1 MAIVTG
7 DRYLESLVKFVE
19 QEAGPLIEGTLV
31 LKLNPVGLHY
41 VHSRLEALQELESL
55 LAGAPVDYLR
65 AYVSDLGDHRA
76 LEQLRR
82 ILRLLTSLKVVS
94 VLAAPARDPT
104 PLSLLPFGRLR
115 LLELRGCDLST
126 SAARGLLELRH
137 TLEKLICH
145 NSTDALRHVFAGR
158 IAEIEDSP
166 QWKRLSFVSC
176 ACNGVV
182 VMDESLQLLP
192 VVETLDLSRNKFAK
206 VDNLRKCTKLK
217 HLDLGFNHLR
227 TIASFSEVSCH
238 IVKLVLRNNALAT
251 LHGIQNLKSLEG
263 LDLSYNVISKF
274 SELEILKDLPSIQCL
289 WLEGN
294 PLCCARWYRA
304 QVFSF
309 FTHPHKLRLDEKG
322 ISMRE
327 FWKRQIIIASRQKRP
342 ASFGFYSPAQD
353 DAEAE
358 GSINIKRKKLSRLV
372 CIESEQG
379 PYICSDHESVSC
391 DNEIRSGGEKVISDD
406 EAEIA
411 DLMNRVELMKKER
424 SVLWLREF
432 KEWMDPVSENFL
444 DSSKY
449 DGASLS
455 CEKNYIKDT
464 TTKRNFGES
473 SKFVSDGIHASG
485 DESSTNI
492 LESEN
497 SFADVS
503 VGLCIHQFFDQV
515 GEAGSLGDASNNP
528 VLLSQRMDLNQEHL
542 KSNRLEGVNCISVE
556 SKNSNPDAVIVRGHG
571 MGANVGITS
580 MTVIDDIMESHSS
593 SGCPGSPPHYQE
605 DILQRRHNL
614 VEEILQLSAESFS
627 VRSSDSNTS
636 DSDDD
641 LCECETLITE
651 DVLTSR
657 VDGCLHVSPFE
668 DAYYDQRNDAA
679 EERSNGRGFLNSHDV
694 QASSSPKLLKLDHSM
709 QLCSNDF
716 PPGGG
721 GGGAEVAHSVSV
733 NLGSN
738 WTEKKKCRWRPKRRV
753 ILLSEENNIISKTE
767 TSQNVSGNLNVSR
780 YNEKY
785 EPRKQIFDASD
796 FAVIHDEKRTQADA
810 IAGSCSHDT
819 HEILSGVKQSSLE
832 IDDFIE
838 DYFNTNLADSRV
850 HETCTQYMCCGC
862 ILELESKCK
871 EREVAVLVSSEQ
883 KLYVLLI
890 DATLDGSGIALKAMD
905 CHKVEE
911 VREVLIALGLQ
922 VVRVYIAGGATY
934 LFITRGIEK
943 SRELLCTLQVSDSSS
958 DKCVLRSLEQVQ
970 VELFE
975 KLICG
980 GLRMSMFQY
989 SLVHFWSNR
998 EKSWLSRSLFVIG
1011 VDLALCIEDFKQLDS
1026 LSLHTSSSPYF
1037 LLDSC
1042 CSITDV
1048 SEMVIEI
1055 EGCSVTLA
1063 LECARSEFCCT
1074 ANTQMFK
1081 DVAGLDNQKVASGS
1095 LTWKLR
1101 WSSEES
1107 LLKFLMLLKAIHAG
1121 TAMSPLLVRCIS

>member
-227 TIASFSEVSCH
+227 TIASFSE
-238 IVKLVLRNNALAT
+238 
-251 LHGIQNLKSLEG
+251 
-263 LDLSYNVISKF
+263 
-274 SELEILKDLPSIQCL
+274 
-289 WLEGN
+289 
-294 PLCCARWYRA
+294 
-304 QVFSF
+304 
-309 FTHPHKLRLDEKG
+309 
-322 ISMRE
+322 
-327 FWKRQIIIASRQKRP
+327 
-342 ASFGFYSPAQD
+342 
-353 DAEAE
+353 
-358 GSINIKRKKLSRLV
+358 KKLSRLV